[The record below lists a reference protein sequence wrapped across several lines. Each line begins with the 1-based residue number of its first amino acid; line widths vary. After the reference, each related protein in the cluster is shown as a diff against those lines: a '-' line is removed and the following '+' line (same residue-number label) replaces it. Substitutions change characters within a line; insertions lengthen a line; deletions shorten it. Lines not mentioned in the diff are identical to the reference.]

1 MIKITRYFGSVLREF
16 PHNIVH
22 YFPEALCPASQ
33 RIPKP
38 SIFFSRRPLPL
49 FSRFPFCLFRFP
61 HLHFPFSY
69 LPLFLSRHSFSLFTH
84 FSHLPLFFFR
94 HSLSFFSHFS
104 HLPLFFFRH
113 SLSFFS

>member
-22 YFPEALCPASQ
+22 YSPEPFCPASQ

-38 SIFFSRRPLPL
+38 SIFFSRCPLPL

-69 LPLFLSRHSFSLFTH
+69 LPLFLSRHSFSLFSH
-84 FSHLPLFFFR
+84 FSPLPLFFSR
-94 HSLSFFSHFS
+94 HSLSFLSPSPFC
-104 HLPLFFFRH
+104 LFLFI
-113 SLSFFS
+113 LS